1 MKYFLF
7 ILLTIP
13 SICLAARQ
21 GEVGS
26 TSSGSANITVIIPER
41 VEANFSY
48 VEEDTLLCLVPN
60 NENSYRIENQKT
72 GTNITKNDLSPNS
85 QNCLDIATTEF
96 KRELQDSV
104 IMIYPLP

>member
-1 MKYFLF
+1 ML
-7 ILLTIP
+7 IIP

-48 VEEDTLLCLVPN
+48 VEEDTLLCLEPN

>member
-1 MKYFLF
+1 MKYIFF
-7 ILLTIP
+7 VLLIIP

-41 VEANFSY
+41 VDTNFSY
-48 VEEDTLLCLVPN
+48 TNKDTSLCLYPN
-60 NENSYRIENQKT
+60 GTSSYKIENQKT
-72 GTNITKNDLSPNS
+72 GTNIIKNDMLPNS
-85 QNCLDIATTEF
+85 QNCLDIANTEF

-104 IMIYPLP
+104 IMIYPMP